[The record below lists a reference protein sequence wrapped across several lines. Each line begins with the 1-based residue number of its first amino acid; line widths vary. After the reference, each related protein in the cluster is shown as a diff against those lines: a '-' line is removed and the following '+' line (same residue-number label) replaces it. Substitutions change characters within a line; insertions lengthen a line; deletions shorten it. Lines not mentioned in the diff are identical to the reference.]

1 MPRQLAAQSP
11 QESNMPLLDL
21 SSLVDK
27 VAGEFGYNKPGTTFT
42 PDNVAKLV
50 HQESANKNEPPNKYG
65 YAGYFQMKPSEFGL
79 TPRDFANMSFE
90 DQLRLYAGKYLPKY
104 KYTGTEDLGV
114 LNAAP
119 AYANKPD
126 DFVAYRAGSKEALAN
141 PQWVKHSNANGAV
154 TVGGIKAWA
163 QGGAAPDASGNPLKA
178 APANPYGP
186 VFNEAF
192 GHAGPQPLP
201 AYPFS
206 PTAQAQPAQPDDGG
220 RARTANTLNNLL
232 SIAAQGA
239 PPQPQAQPLQIPQAQ
254 FSLNRSL
261 GIPTL
266 F

>member
-1 MPRQLAAQSP
+1 
-11 QESNMPLLDL
+11 MPLLDL

-163 QGGAAPDASGNPLKA
+163 RAAPDASGNPLKVA
-178 APANPYGP
+178 ANPYGP

-206 PTAQAQPAQPDDGG
+206 PTAQQQPAQPDG

-232 SIAAQGA
+232 SAMNALKPA
-239 PPQPQAQPLQIPQAQ
+239 PAQPMRLQEPQAQ
-254 FSLNRSL
+254 FTLARQL
-261 GIPTL
+261 GVPTL